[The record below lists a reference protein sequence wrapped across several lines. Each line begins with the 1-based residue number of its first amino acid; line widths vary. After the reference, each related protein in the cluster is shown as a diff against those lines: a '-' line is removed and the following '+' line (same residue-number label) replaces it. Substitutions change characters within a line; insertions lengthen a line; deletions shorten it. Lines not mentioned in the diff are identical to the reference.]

1 MWEAAD
7 SRLFRDE
14 CLCPRILR
22 IISPVHYSE
31 SPASKLAMEFTP
43 RTLTQRCI
51 DLELATSQQ
60 IDRLWGEL
68 RTDQVSLDELK
79 SLLLRKG
86 IITNY
91 QLDRMLS
98 GERLGY
104 FYGPY
109 KVLYMIGAGTFARV
123 FRAVHRETGKVV
135 AVKVL
140 RRRHRDQVAQIEQ
153 FLREGRMG
161 LELRHPNI
169 VTVYEI
175 VNDPRAPYLVMEF
188 VEGETL
194 REILKIRG
202 KFEPEHALKIMQD
215 ICSGLDFAFQKGIT
229 HRDLKL
235 SNVLVHSSGRCKL
248 VDFGLAALA
257 DTSSPE
263 AIADCPSA
271 RAIDYAALERGT
283 AVRKGDHRSDIY
295 FVGCIFYNV
304 VSGRAPLYETRDR
317 LMRLNVTRFTEMPSL
332 GEVAPGLPDSIYAIC
347 NKAMEFNPEKR
358 YQTPGQMLMD
368 VDSAIKKLQKE
379 SQAVEG
385 SSAPVATGV
394 ATRGGDAEE
403 VEDVLEGQG
412 KTVMVV
418 ENKAELQDLLR
429 EKLKKRGYRVLVF
442 SDPERAL
449 AKFAPGELAVAD
461 CVVMCATELGNYALD
476 AFNQL
481 AAEEHT
487 KHIPAILLV
496 DPKQQHIIRGAKT
509 SERHVLMPM
518 PLKVRELRQALVHLT
533 SLPVDPSSKE

>member
-1 MWEAAD
+1 
-7 SRLFRDE
+7 
-14 CLCPRILR
+14 
-22 IISPVHYSE
+22 
-31 SPASKLAMEFTP
+31 MEFTP
-43 RTLTQRCI
+43 RSLTQRCV
-51 DLELATSQQ
+51 DLELATPAQ
-60 IDRLWGEL
+60 IDRIWGEL
-68 RTDQVSLDELK
+68 RTEQVSLEDVK
-79 SLLLRKG
+79 SILLRKG
-86 IITNY
+86 IITNF
-91 QLDRMLS
+91 QLERMLT

-104 FYGPY
+104 YYGPY

-169 VTVYEI
+169 VTIYEI

-194 REILKIRG
+194 REIIKIRG
-202 KFEPEHALKIMQD
+202 TFEPIHALRIMHD

-295 FVGCIFYNV
+295 FVGCIFYHI
-304 VSGRAPLYETRDR
+304 VSGRAPLTETRDR
-317 LMRLNVTRFTEMPSL
+317 LMRLNITRFVEMPSL
-332 GEVAPGLPDSIYAIC
+332 GEVAPGMPESIYAIC
-347 NKAMEFNPEKR
+347 NKAMEFSPEKR
-358 YQTPGQMLMD
+358 YQTPGQVLAD
-368 VDSAIKKLQKE
+368 VDTALKKLERELANPGE
-379 SQAVEG
+379 STEKNASTKSV
-385 SSAPVATGV
+385 SA
-394 ATRGGDAEE
+394 E
-403 VEDVLEGQG
+403 VLEPEDVLEGQG
-412 KTVMVV
+412 KTVLVV
-418 ENKAELQDLLR
+418 ENRAELQDLLR
-429 EKLKKRGYRVLVF
+429 EKLKKRGYRVLVY

-449 AKFAPGELAVAD
+449 AKFSPDESNPANCLILG
-461 CVVMCATELGNYALD
+461 ATNLGNEALD
-476 AFNQL
+476 AFNQFVSN
-481 AAEEHT
+481 EHT
-487 KHIPAILLV
+487 KHLPAILLV
-496 DPKQQHIIRGAKT
+496 DPKQQHIVRGANT
-509 SERHVLMPM
+509 SERHVLIPM
-518 PLKVRELRQALVHLT
+518 PLKVRELREALVHLT
-533 SLPVDPSSKE
+533 SKSADTAPQQ

>member
-1 MWEAAD
+1 
-7 SRLFRDE
+7 
-14 CLCPRILR
+14 
-22 IISPVHYSE
+22 
-31 SPASKLAMEFTP
+31 MEFTP
-43 RTLTQRCI
+43 RSLTQRCV
-51 DLELATSQQ
+51 DLELATPAQ
-60 IDRLWGEL
+60 IDRIWGEL
-68 RTDQVSLDELK
+68 RTEQVSLEDVK
-79 SLLLRKG
+79 SILLRKG
-86 IITNY
+86 IITNF
-91 QLDRMLS
+91 QLERMLT

-104 FYGPY
+104 YYGPY

-169 VTVYEI
+169 VTIYEI

-194 REILKIRG
+194 REIIKIRG
-202 KFEPEHALKIMQD
+202 TFEPIHALRIMHD

-295 FVGCIFYNV
+295 FVGCIFYHI
-304 VSGRAPLYETRDR
+304 VSGRAPLTETRDR
-317 LMRLNVTRFTEMPSL
+317 LMRLNVTRFVEMPSL
-332 GEVAPGLPDSIYAIC
+332 GEVAPGMPASIYAIC
-347 NKAMEFNPEKR
+347 NKAMEFSPEKR
-358 YQTPGQMLMD
+358 YQTPGQVLAD
-368 VDSAIKKLQKE
+368 VDTALKKLERELANPGE
-379 SQAVEG
+379 STEKNASTKSV
-385 SSAPVATGV
+385 SA
-394 ATRGGDAEE
+394 E
-403 VEDVLEGQG
+403 VLEPEDVLEGQG
-412 KTVMVV
+412 KTVLVV
-418 ENKAELQDLLR
+418 ENRAELQDLLR
-429 EKLKKRGYRVLVF
+429 EKLKKRGYRVLVY

-449 AKFAPGELAVAD
+449 AKFSPDESNPANCLILG
-461 CVVMCATELGNYALD
+461 ATNLGNEALD
-476 AFNQL
+476 AFNQFVSN
-481 AAEEHT
+481 EHT
-487 KHIPAILLV
+487 KHLPAILLV
-496 DPKQQHIIRGAKT
+496 DPKQQHIVRGANT
-509 SERHVLMPM
+509 SERHVLIPM
-518 PLKVRELRQALVHLT
+518 PLKVRELREALVHLT
-533 SLPVDPSSKE
+533 SKSADTAPQQ

>member
-1 MWEAAD
+1 
-7 SRLFRDE
+7 
-14 CLCPRILR
+14 
-22 IISPVHYSE
+22 
-31 SPASKLAMEFTP
+31 MEFTP
-43 RTLTQRCI
+43 RSLTQRCI

-60 IDRLWGEL
+60 IDRIWGEL
-68 RTDQVSLDELK
+68 RTDQVSLDEIK

-86 IITNY
+86 LLTNF
-91 QLDRMLS
+91 QLDRMLT

-123 FRAVHRETGKVV
+123 FRAVHRDSGKVV

-169 VTVYEI
+169 VTIYEI

-202 KFEPEHALKIMQD
+202 KFDPLDGLRVIQD
-215 ICSGLDFAFQKGIT
+215 VCAGLDFAFQRGIT
-229 HRDLKL
+229 HRDMKL

-257 DTSSPE
+257 DVSSPE

-283 AVRKGDHRSDIY
+283 AVRKGDPRSDLY
-295 FVGCIFYNV
+295 FVGCMFYNIL
-304 VSGRAPLYETRDR
+304 SGKSPLFETRDR
-317 LMRLNVTRFTEMPSL
+317 LHRLNVSRFLQIDSL
-332 GEVAPGLPDSIYAIC
+332 GEVAPGLPDFVYAIC
-347 NKAMEFNPEKR
+347 NKAMEFQPDKR
-358 YQTPGQMLMD
+358 YQTPGQMLSE
-368 VDSAIKKLQKE
+368 VEAAIKKLQNPDAPIGTTP
-379 SQAVEG
+379 SPQEG
-385 SSAPVATGV
+385 DGETIDP
-394 ATRGGDAEE
+394 EE
-403 VEDVLEGQG
+403 QKEGQG
-412 KTVMVV
+412 KTVMIV

-429 EKLKKRGYRVLVF
+429 DKLKKRGYRVLVF
-442 SDPERAL
+442 GDPERAL
-449 AKFAPGELAVAD
+449 ARFSPEETAPAD
-461 CVVMCATELGNYALD
+461 CVVICAVDLGNQALS
-476 AFNQL
+476 AFNSLSEQ
-481 AAEEHT
+481 EHT
-487 KHIPAILLV
+487 KAIPAIMLV

-509 SERHVLMPM
+509 SDNHLLLPM
-518 PLKVRELRQALVHLT
+518 PLKVRELRQALVRLT
-533 SLPVDPSSKE
+533 HRPADHVAG

>member
-1 MWEAAD
+1 
-7 SRLFRDE
+7 
-14 CLCPRILR
+14 
-22 IISPVHYSE
+22 
-31 SPASKLAMEFTP
+31 MEFTP
-43 RTLTQRCI
+43 RSLTQRCI
-51 DLELATSQQ
+51 DLELATPAQ

-68 RTDQVSLDELK
+68 RTEQVSLEDVK
-79 SLLLRKG
+79 SHLLRKG
-86 IITNY
+86 IITNF
-91 QLDRMLS
+91 QLERMLT

-104 FYGPY
+104 YYGPY

-123 FRAVHRETGKVV
+123 FRAVHRESGKVV

-169 VTVYEI
+169 VTIYEI

-194 REILKIRG
+194 REIIKIRRT
-202 KFEPEHALKIMQD
+202 FEPIHALRIMHD

-295 FVGCIFYNV
+295 FVGCIFYHI
-304 VSGRAPLYETRDR
+304 VSGRAPLVETRDR
-317 LMRLNVTRFTEMPSL
+317 LMRLNITRFVEMPSL
-332 GEVAPGLPDSIYAIC
+332 GEVAPGLPESIYAIC
-347 NKAMEFNPEKR
+347 HKAMEFSPEKR
-358 YQTPGQMLMD
+358 YQNPGQVLAD
-368 VDSAIKKLQKE
+368 IDTALKKLERELANPDK
-379 SQAVEG
+379 SDGKTA
-385 SSAPVATGV
+385 SSKSVS
-394 ATRGGDAEE
+394 AEALE
-403 VEDVLEGQG
+403 PEDILEGQG
-412 KTVMVV
+412 KTVLIV
-418 ENKAELQDLLR
+418 ENRAELQDLLR
-429 EKLKKRGYRVLVF
+429 EKLKKRGYRVLVY

-449 AKFAPGELAVAD
+449 AKFSPDESNPANCLILG
-461 CVVMCATELGNYALD
+461 ATNLGNDALD
-476 AFNQL
+476 AFNQFV
-481 AAEEHT
+481 ADEHT
-487 KHIPAILLV
+487 KHLPAILLV
-496 DPKQQHIIRGAKT
+496 DPKQQHIVRGANT
-509 SERHVLMPM
+509 SDRHVLIPM
-518 PLKVRELRQALVHLT
+518 PLKVRELREALVHLT
-533 SLPVDPSSKE
+533 SKSADTAPQQ

>member
-1 MWEAAD
+1 
-7 SRLFRDE
+7 
-14 CLCPRILR
+14 
-22 IISPVHYSE
+22 
-31 SPASKLAMEFTP
+31 
-43 RTLTQRCI
+43 
-51 DLELATSQQ
+51 
-60 IDRLWGEL
+60 
-68 RTDQVSLDELK
+68 
-79 SLLLRKG
+79 
-86 IITNY
+86 
-91 QLDRMLS
+91 
-98 GERLGY
+98 
-104 FYGPY
+104 
-109 KVLYMIGAGTFARV
+109 
-123 FRAVHRETGKVV
+123 
-135 AVKVL
+135 
-140 RRRHRDQVAQIEQ
+140 
-153 FLREGRMG
+153 
-161 LELRHPNI
+161 
-169 VTVYEI
+169 
-175 VNDPRAPYLVMEF
+175 
-188 VEGETL
+188 
-194 REILKIRG
+194 
-202 KFEPEHALKIMQD
+202 
-215 ICSGLDFAFQKGIT
+215 
-229 HRDLKL
+229 
-235 SNVLVHSSGRCKL
+235 

-332 GEVAPGLPDSIYAIC
+332 GEVAPGMPESIYAIC

-368 VDSAIKKLQKE
+368 IDTAIKKLQRD
-379 SQAVEG
+379 SQVPQG
-385 SSAPVATGV
+385 GSAPSASAVA
-394 ATRGGDAEE
+394 ARSGDAEE

-429 EKLKKRGYRVLVF
+429 DKLKKRGYRVLVF

-461 CVVMCATELGNYALD
+461 CVVMCATDLGNLALD

-481 AAEEHT
+481 AVEEHT

-496 DPKQQHIIRGAKT
+496 DPKQQHIIRGAKL

-533 SLPVDPSSKE
+533 SLPIDSSTKE

>member
-1 MWEAAD
+1 
-7 SRLFRDE
+7 
-14 CLCPRILR
+14 
-22 IISPVHYSE
+22 
-31 SPASKLAMEFTP
+31 MEFTP
-43 RTLTQRCI
+43 RSLTQRCV
-51 DLELATSQQ
+51 DLELATPAQ
-60 IDRLWGEL
+60 IDRIWGEL
-68 RTDQVSLDELK
+68 RTEQVSLEDVK
-79 SLLLRKG
+79 SILLRKG
-86 IITNY
+86 IITNF
-91 QLDRMLS
+91 QLERMLT

-104 FYGPY
+104 YYGPY

-169 VTVYEI
+169 VTIYEI

-194 REILKIRG
+194 REIIKIRG
-202 KFEPEHALKIMQD
+202 TFEPIHALRIMHD

-295 FVGCIFYNV
+295 FVGCILYHI
-304 VSGRAPLYETRDR
+304 VSGRAPLTETRDR
-317 LMRLNVTRFTEMPSL
+317 LMRLNITRFVEIPSL
-332 GEVAPGLPDSIYAIC
+332 GEVAPGMPESIYAIC
-347 NKAMEFNPEKR
+347 NKAMEFSPEKR
-358 YQTPGQMLMD
+358 YQTPGQILAD
-368 VDSAIKKLQKE
+368 VDTALKKLERELANPEDATEKNA
-379 SQAVEG
+379 SNK
-385 SSAPVATGV
+385 PVSG
-394 ATRGGDAEE
+394 E
-403 VEDVLEGQG
+403 VLEPEDVLEGQG
-412 KTVMVV
+412 KTVLVV
-418 ENKAELQDLLR
+418 ENRAELQDLLR
-429 EKLKKRGYRVLVF
+429 EKLKKRGYRVLVY

-449 AKFAPGELAVAD
+449 AKFSPDESNPANCLILG
-461 CVVMCATELGNYALD
+461 ATNLGNEALD
-476 AFNQL
+476 AFNQFVSD
-481 AAEEHT
+481 EHT
-487 KHIPAILLV
+487 KHLPAILLV
-496 DPKQQHIIRGAKT
+496 DPKQQHIVRGANT
-509 SERHVLMPM
+509 SERHVLIPM
-518 PLKVRELRQALVHLT
+518 PLKVRELREALVHLT
-533 SLPVDPSSKE
+533 SKSADTAPQQ

>member
-1 MWEAAD
+1 
-7 SRLFRDE
+7 
-14 CLCPRILR
+14 
-22 IISPVHYSE
+22 
-31 SPASKLAMEFTP
+31 MEFTP
-43 RTLTQRCI
+43 RSLTQRCV
-51 DLELATSQQ
+51 DLELATPAQ
-60 IDRLWGEL
+60 IDRIWGEL
-68 RTDQVSLDELK
+68 RTEQVSLEDVK
-79 SLLLRKG
+79 SILLRKG
-86 IITNY
+86 IITNF
-91 QLDRMLS
+91 QLERMLT

-104 FYGPY
+104 YYGPY

-169 VTVYEI
+169 VTIYEI

-194 REILKIRG
+194 REIIKIRG
-202 KFEPEHALKIMQD
+202 TFEPIHALRIMHD

-295 FVGCIFYNV
+295 FVGCIFYHI
-304 VSGRAPLYETRDR
+304 VSGRAPLTETRDR
-317 LMRLNVTRFTEMPSL
+317 LMRLNVTRFVEMPSL
-332 GEVAPGLPDSIYAIC
+332 GEVAPGMPESIYAIC
-347 NKAMEFNPEKR
+347 NKAMEFSPEKR
-358 YQTPGQMLMD
+358 YQTPGQILAD
-368 VDSAIKKLQKE
+368 VDTALKKLERELANPEDATEKNA
-379 SQAVEG
+379 SNK
-385 SSAPVATGV
+385 PVSG
-394 ATRGGDAEE
+394 E
-403 VEDVLEGQG
+403 VIEPEDVLEGQG
-412 KTVMVV
+412 KTVLVV
-418 ENKAELQDLLR
+418 ENRAELQDLLR
-429 EKLKKRGYRVLVF
+429 EKLKKRGYRVLVY

-449 AKFAPGELAVAD
+449 AKFSPDESNPANCLILG
-461 CVVMCATELGNYALD
+461 ATNLGNEALD
-476 AFNQL
+476 AFNQFVSD
-481 AAEEHT
+481 EHT
-487 KHIPAILLV
+487 KHLPAILLV
-496 DPKQQHIIRGAKT
+496 DPKQQHIVRGANT
-509 SERHVLMPM
+509 SERHVLIPM
-518 PLKVRELRQALVHLT
+518 PLKVRELREALVHLT
-533 SLPVDPSSKE
+533 SKSADTAPQQ

>member
-1 MWEAAD
+1 
-7 SRLFRDE
+7 
-14 CLCPRILR
+14 
-22 IISPVHYSE
+22 
-31 SPASKLAMEFTP
+31 MEFTP
-43 RTLTQRCI
+43 RSLTQRCI
-51 DLELATSQQ
+51 DLELATPAQ

-68 RTDQVSLDELK
+68 RTDQVSLDEVK
-79 SLLLRKG
+79 SHLLRKG
-86 IITNY
+86 IITNF
-91 QLDRMLS
+91 QLERMLT

-104 FYGPY
+104 YYGPY

-123 FRAVHRETGKVV
+123 FRAVHRESGKVV

-169 VTVYEI
+169 VTIYDI

-202 KFEPEHALKIMQD
+202 NFEAIHALGIMHD

-295 FVGCIFYNV
+295 FVGCIFYNI
-304 VSGRAPLYETRDR
+304 VSGRAPLTETRDR
-317 LMRLNVTRFTEMPSL
+317 LMRLNVTRFVEIPSL
-332 GEVAPGLPDSIYAIC
+332 NEVKPGLPDTIYAIC
-347 NKAMEFNPEKR
+347 NKAMEFSPEKR
-358 YQTPGQMLMD
+358 YQNPGQVLAD
-368 VDSAIKKLQKE
+368 VDSALKKLQREME
-379 SQAVEG
+379 S
-385 SSAPVATGV
+385 PVPSPVGV
-394 ATRGGDAEE
+394 AATKSESVEAIEP
-403 VEDVLEGQG
+403 EDVLEGQG

-418 ENKAELQDLLR
+418 ENRAELQDLLR
-429 EKLKKRGYRVLVF
+429 EKLKKRGYRVLVY

-449 AKFAPGELAVAD
+449 AKFSPDESNPANCLILS
-461 CVVMCATELGNYALD
+461 ATNLGNDALD
-476 AFNQL
+476 AFNRFV
-481 AAEEHT
+481 ADEHT

-496 DPKQQHIIRGAKT
+496 DPKQQHIVRGAST
-509 SERHVLMPM
+509 SDRHVLIPM
-518 PLKVRELRQALVHLT
+518 PLKVRELREALVQLT
-533 SLPVDPSSKE
+533 SKSVDATPQQ

>member
-1 MWEAAD
+1 
-7 SRLFRDE
+7 
-14 CLCPRILR
+14 
-22 IISPVHYSE
+22 
-31 SPASKLAMEFTP
+31 MEFTP
-43 RTLTQRCI
+43 RSLTQRCI
-51 DLELATSQQ
+51 DLELATPAQ

-68 RTDQVSLDELK
+68 RTEQVSIEDVK
-79 SLLLRKG
+79 SHLLSKG
-86 IITNY
+86 IITNF
-91 QLDRMLS
+91 QLERMLT

-104 FYGPY
+104 YYGPY

-123 FRAVHRETGKVV
+123 FRAVHRESGKVV

-169 VTVYEI
+169 VTIYEI

-194 REILKIRG
+194 REIIKIRG
-202 KFEPEHALKIMQD
+202 TFEPIHALRIMHD

-295 FVGCIFYNV
+295 FVGCIFYHI
-304 VSGRAPLYETRDR
+304 VSGRAPLVETRDR
-317 LMRLNVTRFTEMPSL
+317 LMRLNVTRFVEMPSL
-332 GEVAPGLPDSIYAIC
+332 GEVAPGLPESIYAIC
-347 NKAMEFNPEKR
+347 HKAMEFSPEKR
-358 YQTPGQMLMD
+358 YQNPGQVLAD
-368 VDSAIKKLQKE
+368 VDSALKKLERELANPDK
-379 SQAVEG
+379 SDGKTA
-385 SSAPVATGV
+385 SSKSVA
-394 ATRGGDAEE
+394 AEVLE
-403 VEDVLEGQG
+403 PEDILEGQG
-412 KTVMVV
+412 KTVLIV
-418 ENKAELQDLLR
+418 ENRAELQDLLR
-429 EKLKKRGYRVLVF
+429 EKLKKRGYRVLVY

-449 AKFAPGELAVAD
+449 AKFSPDESNPANCLILG
-461 CVVMCATELGNYALD
+461 ATNLGNDALD
-476 AFNQL
+476 AFNQFV
-481 AAEEHT
+481 ADEHT
-487 KHIPAILLV
+487 KHLPAILLV
-496 DPKQQHIIRGAKT
+496 DPKQQHIVRGANT
-509 SERHVLMPM
+509 SDRHVLIPM
-518 PLKVRELRQALVHLT
+518 PLKVRELREALVHLT
-533 SLPVDPSSKE
+533 SKSADTAPQQ

>member
-1 MWEAAD
+1 
-7 SRLFRDE
+7 
-14 CLCPRILR
+14 
-22 IISPVHYSE
+22 
-31 SPASKLAMEFTP
+31 MEFTP
-43 RTLTQRCI
+43 RSLTQRCI
-51 DLELATSQQ
+51 DLELATPAQ

-68 RTDQVSLDELK
+68 RTEQVSIEDVK
-79 SLLLRKG
+79 SHLLRKG
-86 IITNY
+86 IITNF
-91 QLDRMLS
+91 QLERMLT

-104 FYGPY
+104 YYGPY

-123 FRAVHRETGKVV
+123 FRAVHRESGKVV

-169 VTVYEI
+169 VTIYEI

-194 REILKIRG
+194 REIIKIRG
-202 KFEPEHALKIMQD
+202 TFEPIHALRIMHD

-295 FVGCIFYNV
+295 FVGCIFYHI
-304 VSGRAPLYETRDR
+304 VSGRAPLVETRDR
-317 LMRLNVTRFTEMPSL
+317 LMRLNVTRFVEMPSL
-332 GEVAPGLPDSIYAIC
+332 GEVAPGLPESIYAIC
-347 NKAMEFNPEKR
+347 HKAMEFSPEKR
-358 YQTPGQMLMD
+358 YQNPGQVLAD
-368 VDSAIKKLQKE
+368 VDSALKKLERELANPDK
-379 SQAVEG
+379 SDGKTA
-385 SSAPVATGV
+385 SSKSVS
-394 ATRGGDAEE
+394 AEVLE
-403 VEDVLEGQG
+403 PEDILEGQG
-412 KTVMVV
+412 KTVLIV
-418 ENKAELQDLLR
+418 ENRAELQDLLR
-429 EKLKKRGYRVLVF
+429 EKLKKRGYRVLVY

-449 AKFAPGELAVAD
+449 AKFSPDESNPANCLILG
-461 CVVMCATELGNYALD
+461 ATNLGNDALD
-476 AFNQL
+476 AFNQFV
-481 AAEEHT
+481 ADEHT
-487 KHIPAILLV
+487 KHLPAILLV
-496 DPKQQHIIRGAKT
+496 DPKQQHIVRGANT
-509 SERHVLMPM
+509 SDRHVLIPM
-518 PLKVRELRQALVHLT
+518 PLKVRELREALVHLT
-533 SLPVDPSSKE
+533 SKSADTAPQQ

>member
-1 MWEAAD
+1 
-7 SRLFRDE
+7 
-14 CLCPRILR
+14 
-22 IISPVHYSE
+22 
-31 SPASKLAMEFTP
+31 MEFTP
-43 RTLTQRCI
+43 RSLTQRCI
-51 DLELATSQQ
+51 DLELATPAQ

-68 RTDQVSLDELK
+68 RTEQVTLEEVK
-79 SLLLRKG
+79 SHLLRKG
-86 IITNY
+86 IITNF
-91 QLDRMLS
+91 QLERMLT

-140 RRRHRDQVAQIEQ
+140 RRRHRDQVVQIEQ

-169 VTVYEI
+169 VTIYDI

-202 KFEPEHALKIMQD
+202 TFEAIHALKIMHD

-295 FVGCIFYNV
+295 FVGCMFYHI
-304 VSGRAPLYETRDR
+304 VSGRAPLVETRDR
-317 LMRLNVTRFTEMPSL
+317 LMRLNITRFVEIPSL
-332 GEVAPGLPDSIYAIC
+332 HDVAPGLPDTIYAIC
-347 NKAMEFNPEKR
+347 HKAMEFNPEKR
-358 YQTPGQMLMD
+358 YQNPGQVLAD
-368 VDSAIKKLQKE
+368 VDTALKKLQREIDNPGQTDGKTAPT
-379 SQAVEG
+379 QVG
-385 SSAPVATGV
+385 SVVPADVLEP
-394 ATRGGDAEE
+394 
-403 VEDVLEGQG
+403 EDILEGQG
-412 KTVMVV
+412 KTVLVV
-418 ENKAELQDLLR
+418 ENRAELQDLLR
-429 EKLKKRGYRVLVF
+429 EKLKKRGYRVLVY

-449 AKFAPGELAVAD
+449 AKFSPDESNPANCLILS
-461 CVVMCATELGNYALD
+461 ATNLGNDALD
-476 AFNQL
+476 AFNRFVSD
-481 AAEEHT
+481 EHT
-487 KHIPAILLV
+487 KQIPAILLV
-496 DPKQQHIIRGAKT
+496 DPKQQHIVRGANT
-509 SERHVLMPM
+509 SDRHVMIPM
-518 PLKVRELRQALVHLT
+518 PLKVRELRETLVHLT
-533 SLPVDPSSKE
+533 NKPVDTAPQQ

>member
-1 MWEAAD
+1 MRPTLTR
-7 SRLFRDE
+7 SREL
-14 CLCPRILR
+14 
-22 IISPVHYSE
+22 SPVLLTRTE
-31 SPASKLAMEFTP
+31 LNVMEFNP
-43 RTLTQRCI
+43 RSLTQRCI
-51 DLELATSQQ
+51 DLELATATQV
-60 IDRLWGEL
+60 DRIWGEL
-68 RTDQVSLDELK
+68 RTDQVSLDEIK
-79 SLLLRKG
+79 SILLRKG
-86 IITNY
+86 ILTNF
-91 QLDRMLS
+91 QLDRMLT

-104 FYGPY
+104 YYGPY

-123 FRAVHRETGKVV
+123 FRAVHRDSGKVV
-135 AVKVL
+135 AIKVL

-169 VTVYEI
+169 VTIYEI

-202 KFEPEHALKIMQD
+202 KFEPMDALKILHD

-283 AVRKGDHRSDIY
+283 AVRKGDPRSDIY
-295 FVGCIFYNV
+295 FVGCMFYNV
-304 VSGRAPLYETRDR
+304 VSGKTPLYETRDR
-317 LMRLNVTRFTEMPSL
+317 LMRLNVTRFTSIPFL
-332 GEVAPGLPDSIYAIC
+332 AEVEPGLPDSIYAIC
-347 NKAMEFNPEKR
+347 NKALEFAPDR
-358 YQTPGQMLMD
+358 HYQTPGQMLYD
-368 VDSAIKKLQKE
+368 VEAAMRRLSNPDALVAGNGDVKELEAIDPEALK
-379 SQAVEG
+379 
-385 SSAPVATGV
+385 
-394 ATRGGDAEE
+394 
-403 VEDVLEGQG
+403 EGQG

-449 AKFAPGELAVAD
+449 AKFAPDETTTTD
-461 CVVMCATELGNYALD
+461 CVVLSAVDLGNLALE
-476 AFNQL
+476 AFNLL
-481 AAEEHT
+481 AEQEHT
-487 KHIPAILLV
+487 KHIPAIMLV
-496 DPKQQHIIRGAKT
+496 DPKQQHIVRGAKT
-509 SERHVLMPM
+509 SSHHVLMPM
-518 PLKVRELRQALVHLT
+518 PLKVRELRQALVRLT
-533 SLPVDPSSKE
+533 HKPADPVAS